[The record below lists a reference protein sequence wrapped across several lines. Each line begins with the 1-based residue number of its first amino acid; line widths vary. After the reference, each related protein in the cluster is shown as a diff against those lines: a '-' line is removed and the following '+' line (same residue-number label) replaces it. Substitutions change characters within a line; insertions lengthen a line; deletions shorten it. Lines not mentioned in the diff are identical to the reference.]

1 MQLRSTRF
9 YVRCVSLVMGAT
21 LIGCLLV
28 GYRAIET
35 VRVGGPAYDRIINDK
50 DVVADVLP
58 PPLYIIE
65 AYLAVN
71 VALNTPAEAGDV
83 GANLARLRREYDDRR
98 AYWSR
103 TDIDG
108 RVKAALLTDA
118 HRPAETFW
126 SLVLDRFMPALAKG
140 DTAAA
145 RAAYPAIAAAYAEHR
160 QKIESVVALSNESSA
175 RTEKA
180 TEAAV
185 SFNLMLLG
193 GLGLLVLAMMAG
205 CALLLEAH
213 LVGPIARFAGALR
226 DLAEG
231 GDGRSAPETG
241 RTHELVDMGKAVA
254 IFRQNA
260 AERQSLVGDLSR
272 ARTEAE
278 TGRSRL
284 EELAFKFMR
293 DSDQIKIMLD
303 REAHV
308 VRNCANAFRTTVST
322 IEREASAGLNSSTAA
337 AESVGSVANATD
349 ELSQSTH
356 RIAAQAVNAQ
366 RLTEKAADG
375 ARAAEQDVQRLAR
388 VTSEIG
394 AFLDT
399 ITGIAGQTN
408 LLSLNATIEASRAG
422 EAGRGFAVVAA
433 EVKALASET
442 AKAAS
447 SVARLLQDIEQCSGT
462 VVTSISQISDAVQ
475 TVRQLNDEIAAATV
489 RQSETTAHIATGAT
503 RAADSTRDARETSA
517 KVSDIVHGARLEV
530 DLVEQASGSL
540 FDLVQEFS
548 SGIDAFL
555 GTISD
560 DMKDRRSLVRHRV
573 DREIEATI
581 AGRRTRVML
590 RDVSLTGGSLGVT
603 AGLAVDAPITLH
615 LPGIDVAGRC
625 VWVDGS
631 GVGVR
636 FDRKLQD
643 LPVALLTAAA
653 A

>member
-1 MQLRSTRF
+1 MRMRSTRF
-9 YVRCVSLVMGAT
+9 YARLVSVLLGAT
-21 LIGCLLV
+21 LIGSLV
-28 GYRAIET
+28 VGHHAIET

-50 DVVADVLP
+50 DLVADVLP

-65 AYLAVN
+65 AYLDVN
-71 VALNTPAEAGDV
+71 VVLNNPGE
-83 GANLARLRREYDDRR
+83 LARIQSDLAKLRRDYDERH
-98 AYWSR
+98 AYWTRKDVDSE
-103 TDIDG
+103 
-108 RVKAALLTDA
+108 VKAALLIGA
-118 HRPAETFW
+118 HKPAETFW
-126 SLVLDRFMPALAKG
+126 SLVLDRFMPALARG

-145 RAAYPAIAAAYAEHR
+145 RAVFPAITAAYADHR
-160 QKIESVVALSNESSA
+160 QKVEALVTLANQSSA
-175 RTEKA
+175 RTEQA
-180 TEAAV
+180 TEASV
-185 SFNLMLLG
+185 TFNLTLLG
-193 GLGLLVLAMMAG
+193 SLGLLVLVMMVG
-205 CALLLEAH
+205 CAVLLETH
-213 LVGPIARFAGALR
+213 LVGPIARFAAALR
-226 DLAEG
+226 DLAKG
-231 GDGRSAPETG
+231 GDGRGAPESG
-241 RTHELVDMGKAVA
+241 RTRELVDMGEAVEA
-254 IFRQNA
+254 FRQNA
-260 AERQSLVGDLSR
+260 AERRTLVDDISR

-322 IEREASAGLNSSTAA
+322 TEREASAGLNSSTAA

-489 RQSETTAHIATGAT
+489 RQSETTAQIASGAT
-503 RAADSTRDARETSA
+503 RAAESTRDAHETSA
-517 KVSDIVHGARLEV
+517 KVSDIVHGARREV

-540 FDLVQEFS
+540 FELVQEFS

-603 AGLAVDAPITLH
+603 AGLAVDGPITLH
-615 LPGIDVAGRC
+615 MPGIDVAGRC
-625 VWVDGS
+625 VWVDAS
-631 GVGVR
+631 GVGVH

-643 LPVALLTAAA
+643 LPVAFLTAAA